1 MADPQKEINE
11 LRKQKEALE
20 KKLAEKEGLPGLD
33 QLSALMDGL
42 AKTTTPGIE
51 GINKVVKDLERT
63 SKSFEGMQTLLS
75 KMTKKDVEKIMK
87 RKK

>member
-1 MADPQKEINE
+1 MTKEQATIQE

-33 QLSALMDGL
+33 QLNALMDGF

-63 SKSFEGMQTLLS
+63 AKSFEGMQTLLS
-75 KMTKKDVEKIMK
+75 KMTKGDIEKIMK